1 MNADSFGPSMRGE
14 FDPTSATPSDWAHMY
29 RRLGYQVVPA
39 MIPSEARA
47 GEPWKRPALKHW
59 RSLTDKL
66 VADDVFESW
75 YGPAG
80 QCRDR
85 WQMGVI
91 TGKAS
96 GGLFVVD
103 TDQRDGKDG
112 EAVWRGWLAVHNNRL
127 DLETPTQRTGG
138 GGRQRFFHAPPGVVV
153 PTFSTPRGLDIRGQG
168 GFAMLPPSMHE
179 SGEPYAWELGLGPW
193 EVEP

>member
-1 MNADSFGPSMRGE
+1 MHPDEALRG
-14 FDPTSATPSDWAHMY
+14 
-29 RRLGYQVVPA
+29 Q
-39 MIPSEARA
+39 
-47 GEPWKRPALKHW
+47 PWKRPALPHW
-59 RSLTDKL
+59 RNLTGEL
-66 VADDVFESW
+66 VPDEVFERW

-80 QCRDR
+80 QYRDR

-96 GGLFVVD
+96 GGLFAVD

-112 EAVWRGWLAVHNNRL
+112 EAVWRGLLAVHNNGL
-127 DLETPTQRTGG
+127 DVETPTQRTGG
-138 GGRQRFFHAPPGVVV
+138 GGRQRFFRAPPEVVV

-179 SGEPYAWELGLGPW
+179 SGQRYAWELGFGPW
-193 EVEP
+193 EICP